1 MNKININFAD
11 SLRVVNDEN
20 ASSDARVIASLAL
33 AYLTVIEVADEIQH
47 ETASIAQKLMR
58 MTASEI
64 DKAREDQD
72 ERARRGLQ

>member
-47 ETASIAQKLMR
+47 ETASMAQKLMR